1 MTVSNFKRRFDTHG
15 NHIQMLSDRKGHQI
29 GNFSQSLAEQRRFSL
44 LVAQNRHLM
53 CNQRVFNNME
63 TAHLLNLFDK
73 DPNQVALGRISI
85 ARAVN
90 EILDTSVIT
99 AFIVFENRM
108 FDHCSSFAQ

>member
-1 MTVSNFKRRFDTHG
+1 
-15 NHIQMLSDRKGHQI
+15 
-29 GNFSQSLAEQRRFSL
+29 
-44 LVAQNRHLM
+44 
-53 CNQRVFNNME
+53 ME